1 MPAPLNSRTILFF
14 WVSIHKGM
22 FSGDELTLAHIDPL
36 GHFACQS
43 RDMVLRPWGLITPF
57 VSSVSFCS
65 QCGWYCPT
73 WSCCPPRS
81 HAKNLGLYD
90 KLCPHLPHQPPFFLT
105 HQLKYHLPN
114 GQEQKVTLIPDR
126 RGKNGAKLWRFS
138 PAHGRRNLGILFLSP
153 SLSCWVMVKQTLTS
167 TAVLLTPQQT
177 GSYNVSPPR

>member
-22 FSGDELTLAHIDPL
+22 FSGDELTLARTDPL
-36 GHFACQS
+36 GRFACQS

-73 WSCCPPRS
+73 WSCCPPLKPCKKS
-81 HAKNLGLYD
+81 GALWQTLSPSTPPTPFPFNPSAKI
-90 KLCPHLPHQPPFFLT
+90 PPV
-105 HQLKYHLPN
+105 
-114 GQEQKVTLIPDR
+114 EQKVTLIPDR

-167 TAVLLTPQQT
+167 AAVLLTPQQT
-177 GSYNVSPPR
+177 RSYNVSPPR